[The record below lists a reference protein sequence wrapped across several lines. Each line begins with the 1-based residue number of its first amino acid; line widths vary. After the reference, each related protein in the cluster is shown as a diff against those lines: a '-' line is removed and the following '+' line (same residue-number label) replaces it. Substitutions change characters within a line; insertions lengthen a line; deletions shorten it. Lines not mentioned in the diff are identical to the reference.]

1 MKEVCDMKRFLI
13 VALGL
18 LLLVAFSASAQKTT
32 LNFLYYADATQAGY
46 AEDMDFWQQ
55 FQDNNPDIDLQMEI
69 LFSQAYHQKLAAYIA
84 AGQLPDV
91 MYMWPTSRDSSML
104 LHDQKL
110 VKDLKPLLGADFL
123 SNFVAPALDVNQ
135 QSSKQLSELPQS
147 FTYTTV
153 MYTNKKLLA
162 DNKIALPKTYADLK
176 AMVTKLKIKGVQT
189 LLLPDGDQWPAQ
201 SCLFST
207 ISGRLL
213 GDSWT
218 DQVKQGKVKF
228 TDTAYVNALTFYKT
242 LYTDGVI
249 NWQNVQMGY
258 GDGPGLFAT
267 GKAAFFIDGDWRQGA
282 YLTDKTTGKA
292 LIDPA
297 QQATDFAFLN
307 FPAIPGEKYP
317 GVVSAIAGVG
327 LGISSA
333 IPTGSAKEQA
343 AVKLLKWYYGPE
355 MSTMKLE
362 TGAFIPT
369 RKGVTSEKLE
379 PFTMMMPKYYQSIAK
394 TCYVIDGVLDPT
406 VFNVLN
412 AGLQALGLGAKE
424 PKTVAAEMQAKM
436 DEWLKA
442 QKK

>member
-1 MKEVCDMKRFLI
+1 MKKLFI

-18 LLLVAFSASAQKTT
+18 LILIPMGLMAQTK
-32 LNFLYYADATQAGY
+32 LNFLYYIDATQAGY
-46 AEDMDFWQQ
+46 AEDQEYWQK
-55 FQDNNPDIDLQMEI
+55 FKDANKDIDLQMEI

-84 AGQLPDV
+84 AGQVPDIV
-91 MYMWPTSRDSSML
+91 YMWPTSRDSSML
-104 LHDQKL
+104 LHDKKL
-110 VKDLKPLLGADFL
+110 MKDLSVTLGKEFL

-162 DNKIALPKTYADLK
+162 DNGLALPQTYADMKKMVLK
-176 AMVTKLKIKGVQT
+176 LRVKNVQT

-207 ISGRLL
+207 ISGRML
-213 GDSWT
+213 GDAWI
-218 DQVKQGKVKF
+218 DKVKAGKAKF
-228 TDTAYVNALTFYKT
+228 TDPAFVNALKFYAQM
-242 LYTDGVI
+242 YTDGVI

-258 GDGPGLFAT
+258 GDGPGLFAG
-267 GKAAFFIDGDWRQGA
+267 GKAAFFVDGDWRQGA
-282 YLTDKTTGKA
+282 YLTDKSTGKA

-297 QQATDFAFLN
+297 KQATDFAYLN
-307 FPAIPGEKYP
+307 FPAIPGEKNP

-327 LGISSA
+327 LGISAA
-333 IPTGSAKEQA
+333 IPAGSDKEKA

-355 MSTMKLE
+355 FQQMKLE

-369 RKGVTSEKLE
+369 RKGVVSEKIE
-379 PFTMMMPKYYQSIAK
+379 PFTKMMPQYYATINK
-394 TCYVIDGVLDPT
+394 TCYVIDGVLDPS

-412 AGLQALGLGAKE
+412 AGLQALGLSAKTPAE
-424 PKTVAAEMQAKM
+424 VAAEMQ
-436 DEWLKA
+436 KA
-442 QKK
+442 QDALKK